1 MRRVHDE
8 GLLEMV
14 EPDKARPVQ
23 QAAELVFND
32 PLAAFYTSLNPHLSN
47 EKVNI
52 VFLKRSFFLLHYFC
66 FCSGFP
72 YLLLLAL
79 LLKFV
84 AMAELRLHSLATLF

>member
-1 MRRVHDE
+1 MRRIHDE

-47 EKVNI
+47 EKVKI
-52 VFLKRSFFLLHYFC
+52 VFFKKVFFCIISASAPVFRAC
-66 FCSGFP
+66 
-72 YLLLLAL
+72 
-79 LLKFV
+79 
-84 AMAELRLHSLATLF
+84 

>member
-1 MRRVHDE
+1 MRRIHDE

-47 EKVNI
+47 EKVKI
-52 VFLKRSFFLLHYFC
+52 VFF
-66 FCSGFP
+66 
-72 YLLLLAL
+72 
-79 LLKFV
+79 
-84 AMAELRLHSLATLF
+84 

>member
-1 MRRVHDE
+1 MRRIHDE

-47 EKVNI
+47 EKVSI
-52 VFLKRSFFLLHYFC
+52 VFKRFFCIISASAPVFRT
-66 FCSGFP
+66 CSC
-72 YLLLLAL
+72 
-79 LLKFV
+79 
-84 AMAELRLHSLATLF
+84 